1 MGSTTPNVT
10 ARLTM
15 RALTCDTAAMGAYQN
30 LCKRFHR
37 LGVIGDTLGILHW
50 DTATTMPQAAADGRG
65 EQVATLRVLSHE
77 LLTDARVGDWL
88 AEAEETPPTE
98 DWARANL
105 REMRRGFAHAT
116 ALTPALV
123 EAEAK
128 ASLTCEL
135 AWRGARADSDYASLL
150 PSLGVV
156 LLVTRDIAA
165 AKADAL
171 GLAPYDALLDQYE
184 PGQSAARID
193 AIFDVLAPF
202 LVDFLPQV
210 LEHQSRQQTPQAPL
224 GPFPADRQKALCLRM
239 MAAVGFD
246 FSRGRL
252 DVSHHPF
259 CGGASDDV
267 RITTRYDEADF
278 LSSVMAVLHETG
290 HAMYELDLPAAHR
303 YQPVANARG
312 MAVHESQS
320 LIVEMLACRSPAF
333 FAFAAP
339 LFAETFG
346 EQPAFEP
353 DNLYRLSTRVELGF
367 IRVDADEVSYP
378 AHVILRYRLERALL
392 AGDLELAGLPQ
403 AWNDGM
409 EELLGIVPPDDRSGC
424 LQDIHWPSGAFGYF
438 PTYTLGAMMAAQL
451 FATIESAVG
460 NLQASLAR
468 GDFAPFTGWL
478 RDHVHAKGSLLSAD
492 DLLTEATG
500 RPLDPD
506 CYMQFLRGRYL
517 S

>member
-1 MGSTTPNVT
+1 MGPPRPIVT
-10 ARLTM
+10 VGLTVQ
-15 RALTCDTAAMGAYQN
+15 AHSCDTAAMDAYKN

-65 EQVATLRVLSHE
+65 EQVAALRVLRHE
-77 LLTDARVGDWL
+77 LLTDTQVGDWL
-88 AEAEETPPTE
+88 AEAGETPPTE
-98 DWARANL
+98 KWARANL
-105 REMRRGFAHAT
+105 REMRRGYAHAT
-116 ALTPALV
+116 ALSPTLV

-128 ASLTCEL
+128 ASLACEL
-135 AWRGARADSDYASLL
+135 AWRGARADSDYASLV
-150 PSLGVV
+150 PSLAKV
-156 LLVTRDIAA
+156 LRVTREIAA
-165 AKADAL
+165 AKADAM

-184 PGQSAARID
+184 PGQRAARID
-193 AIFDVLAPF
+193 AVFDALAPF
-202 LVDFLPQV
+202 LVDFLPQA
-210 LEHQSRQQTPQAPL
+210 LEHQRRQPTPNAPQ
-224 GPFPADRQKALCLRM
+224 GPFPIDQQRALCLRM
-239 MAAVGFD
+239 MEAVGFD
-246 FSRGRL
+246 FTRGRL

-267 RITTRYDEADF
+267 RITTRYDETDF
-278 LSSVMAVLHETG
+278 LSAVMAVLHETG

-303 YQPVANARG
+303 YQPVAGARG

-320 LIVEMLACRSPAF
+320 LIVEMLACRSPSF

-339 LFAETFG
+339 LFAQAFG
-346 EQPAFEP
+346 AQEAFSP
-353 DNLYRLSTRVELGF
+353 DNLYRLSTRVEPGL

-378 AHVILRYRLERALL
+378 AHIILRYRLERALL
-392 AGDLELAGLPQ
+392 AGDLALADLPQ

-409 EELLGIVPPDDRSGC
+409 GELLGIVPPDDRTGC

-438 PTYTLGAMMAAQL
+438 PTYTLGAMMAAQF
-451 FATIESAVG
+451 FAAIENAVD
-460 NLQASLAR
+460 NLQGSLER

-478 RDHVHAKGSLLSAD
+478 RQHVHARGSLLSAD

-506 CYMQFLRGRYL
+506 CYMQFLRARYL